1 MTVAYCALIL
11 LRPLSCHEWW
21 AGLAGDVD
29 SVEGQPSRTAQALA
43 LHTACRQSSCAHLPP
58 YTLQYLPFK
67 LYTLAAARRVH
78 GRLRSTLLEP

>member
-1 MTVAYCALIL
+1 M
-11 LRPLSCHEWW
+11 
-21 AGLAGDVD
+21 D

-43 LHTACRQSSCAHLPP
+43 LLLMLLSMHCTMAYLSQFHTACRQSSCAHLPP

-78 GRLRSTLLEP
+78 RRLRSTLLEP